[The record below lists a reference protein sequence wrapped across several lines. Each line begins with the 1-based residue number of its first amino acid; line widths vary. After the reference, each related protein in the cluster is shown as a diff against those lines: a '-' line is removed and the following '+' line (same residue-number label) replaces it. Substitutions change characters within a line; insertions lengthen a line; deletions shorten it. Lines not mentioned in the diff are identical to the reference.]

1 MATMNVRS
9 IKPKTAP
16 FSEYVTSKNL
26 DIVAVTETWLKHD
39 ETKSTIA
46 DISPPGYSFF
56 HEPRADQWAGGGV
69 GILVSDQLK
78 TDIHPLPSFKT
89 FKAIFARIGN
99 NSFSGFVV
107 CLYRLQ
113 NSTCQFFDEFQDL
126 PENIISLHDNLY
138 ISCILGDFNLH
149 LHNSNGNTNKFN
161 EILICFELK
170 QHVYFP
176 THVHG
181 HWLDLL
187 ITKRISNSIK
197 SVFSAAGIS
206 DHLAVI
212 SEIDCCKTKWNKEK
226 ISFRKIN
233 KIDYE
238 SFHSD
243 ILSSDL
249 IKKPKKDLSALCQ
262 LYDSVLSSILDKHAP
277 VSTKTLPKKNT
288 NSMDD
293 SGNNEG

>member
-1 MATMNVRS
+1 M
-9 IKPKTAP
+9 
-16 FSEYVTSKNL
+16 
-26 DIVAVTETWLKHD
+26 TETCLKHD

-56 HEPRADQWAGGGV
+56 HEPRADQRARGV
-69 GILVSDQLK
+69 GILVSDLLK

-89 FKAIFARIGN
+89 FEAISARIGN

-113 NSTCQFFDEFQDL
+113 NATCQFFDEFPDL
-126 PENIISLHDNLY
+126 LENIISLHDNLY
-138 ISCILGDFNLH
+138 ILGDFNLH
-149 LHNSNGNTNKFN
+149 PDNSNGNTNKFN
-161 EILICFELK
+161 EILTCFDLK
-170 QHVYFP
+170 QHVNFP
-176 THVHG
+176 TNVHG
-181 HWLDLL
+181 HCLDLL

-197 SVFSAAGIS
+197 SVSSAAGIS

-226 ISFRKIN
+226 ISFQKIN

-249 IKKPKKDLSALCQ
+249 IKKQEKDPSALCQ
-262 LYDSVLSSILDKHAP
+262 QYDSVLSSILDKYAP
-277 VSTKTLPKKNT
+277 VSTKTL
-288 NSMDD
+288 
-293 SGNNEG
+293 